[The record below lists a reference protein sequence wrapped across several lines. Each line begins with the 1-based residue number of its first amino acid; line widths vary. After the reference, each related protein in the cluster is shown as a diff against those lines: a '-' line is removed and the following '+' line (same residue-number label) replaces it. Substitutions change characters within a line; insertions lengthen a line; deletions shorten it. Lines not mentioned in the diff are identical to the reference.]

1 MQQLMNIKAIW
12 KGYTLVRQSKL
23 DLKLLWRLGSGLAML
38 VLVLLVGTLLHEPK
52 VRAIGQ
58 ASGQYPDT
66 GGTTYMDVELCPKD
80 TSKCMQGR
88 SSYAEIYVPVA
99 MLNQTVDFTIIDGCD
114 GTAVDGSGLPKNN
127 SFSYTAFT
135 NFAVQGSGI
144 SILTSKDKGG
154 NSTCP
159 KDIPFSFT
167 AFDTTKTSD
176 GTSYIYYFQADA
188 ISPKD
193 GNSYYRN
200 FFRLSA
206 SSPILFGLT
215 NSLFICKIS
224 TYPYSC
230 PSPDTLLDPGVS
242 QSHSYSSFGQ
252 PGSGTYSQTIQ
263 LRTACGTSYSGS
275 IYLYDLDA
283 GNYSQSDIRAR
294 LIEENPDGSGATY
307 IPDSSGWSLNGYPNT
322 GNNVLFASPSFN
334 FKSDKI
340 YVFDIWNLSQLNT
353 LQMYSD
359 LHQVGPQETCG
370 PSESAPTGSITAT
383 CALSGGAPLITFS
396 TSTSDLDGDAV
407 TISSGKIGSHD
418 FSATSGTISAG
429 FSETGT
435 PSMHIDDGKGNGLD
449 VSGSSY
455 TCPANSPPSG
465 TLSAVCNRLD
475 AGGFPI
481 LDITVTTSDPEGQ
494 AVSVS
499 GTAGGRAF
507 SGSTSFD
514 PVGQSESGSASMTL
528 TDSAGG
534 TTPVGPVNYTCPA
547 NRPPAPT
554 ITASCSLIGNP
565 NVARISFTVGNISDP
580 DGGGT
585 PIYDVRIVMTSGS
598 VSGSA
603 ANISNTSTGS
613 YNVNRPATGTVQVEM
628 RDNQTHVYTA
638 WLASSPAFS
647 CPQPPPTVN
656 CTINGTSSFELGE
669 SYTPTVKV
677 DLTAPAGSAPLT
689 NTTAKTDVPGAA
701 PATQTPPSQ
710 TVTLGVTG
718 IFNYAPYVIPVTG
731 SFPAAS
737 HVTWTAITPDD
748 PAFVDCPSVTVNVVT
763 KPYFKV
769 VNGDIVSNNTVKG
782 WNKALTTYTGPGS
795 VNDSSGKSGAGVQGI
810 IVATSIVNGVMSG
823 DMFTPSTSLKT
834 LTFANTSSI
843 LASPANAVYGGGFG
857 AMSFTMPIADPNAAI
872 WIPATTTSGVKSSYR
887 YTGSTTFSNNS
898 VAASTRMTVDLT
910 GDLTING
917 NIIYSN
923 SGGYG
928 SVDAIPHIKFIVRK
942 NGAVGGNI
950 YINPNVSRIDA
961 EFIAENSIDTC
972 NTGSANKNDSCG
984 PTSTTLVVNGS
995 LASPTLQ
1002 LNRLIGTVRLS
1013 TPGDAILTGPGT
1025 YANSGNIGE
1034 IFQFTPDMFLS
1045 TPAEP
1050 PTTGIGNRYD
1060 AVTAL
1065 PPLF

>member
-1 MQQLMNIKAIW
+1 MSRVSPYKLALLVVMIFIGIFVFTGSKASAINGAPSNFFPDVNPSGAHDVLAITQIVSTSEANW
-12 KGYTLVRQSKL
+12 NTKMKAKTTLASVYVPES
-23 DLKLLWRLGSGLAML
+23 
-38 VLVLLVGTLLHEPK
+38 LVGTNIN
-52 VRAIGQ
+52 V
-58 ASGQYPDT
+58 
-66 GGTTYMDVELCPKD
+66 
-80 TSKCMQGR
+80 
-88 SSYAEIYVPVA
+88 
-99 MLNQTVDFTIIDGCD
+99 TIIHGCD
-114 GTAVDGSGLPKNN
+114 GPGLRDGNWWNGAGTNFN
-127 SFSYTAFT
+127 IDGGGFT
-135 NFAVQGSGI
+135 N
-144 SILTSKDKGG
+144 SKV
-154 NSTCP
+154 CP
-159 KDIPFSFT
+159 GANKDINYNFTGQVTGTVVYDGLTKYYVHTFYADAYGAETGPFSLRYT
-167 AFDTTKTSD
+167 NT
-176 GTSYIYYFQADA
+176 FQLQINTPGVYVGVSIKAATCDIA
-188 ISPKD
+188 
-193 GNSYYRN
+193 N
-200 FFRLSA
+200 
-206 SSPILFGLT
+206 
-215 NSLFICKIS
+215 
-224 TYPYSC
+224 YPRSC
-230 PSPDTLLDPGVS
+230 PSSALQPPYCTPTTLCNPDSYV
-242 QSHSYSSFGQ
+242 YSSFYGSANPSSMTVDLSYGCSGGQ
-252 PGSGTYSQTIQ
+252 GELLI
-263 LRTACGTSYSGS
+263 
-275 IYLYDLDA
+275 YDLDA
-283 GNYSQSDIRAR
+283 GDLSLGQNLGMSIDKNPGGNIATLDNNQILFLGGGNNTTVHLPVNGIPAGNPYGYPLFNLAANTRYTLGISGLSNQNAFQVLPSYFPAGPSPGCGIPSNQPPTAVWSMNCVANGASALASYTINVSD
-294 LIEENPDGSGATY
+294 PDGDPVSLVSGNFNGNGITPWSGSIAVPY
-307 IPDSSGWSLNGYPNT
+307 GSSGNGIVSVTDNK
-322 GNNVLFASPSFN
+322 SPP
-334 FKSDKI
+334 
-340 YVFDIWNLSQLNT
+340 V
-353 LQMYSD
+353 
-359 LHQVGPQETCG
+359 
-370 PSESAPTGSITAT
+370 TA
-383 CALSGGAPLITFS
+383 GGA
-396 TSTSDLDGDAV
+396 G
-407 TISSGKIGSHD
+407 
-418 FSATSGTISAG
+418 
-429 FSETGT
+429 
-435 PSMHIDDGKGNGLD
+435 
-449 VSGSSY
+449 Y